1 MVKATDISV
10 SSMCWSICI
19 FGAILWASSIA
30 PIEGH
35 QLRPN
40 IVVVLTDDQDITLN
54 GMVNWHDFFYFLTA
68 HQIFSGFCLSNRLRW
83 KKRLNCWPIRGQ
95 RLRMR

>member
-1 MVKATDISV
+1 MVKATDSSV
-10 SSMCWSICI
+10 SNMSWPICI
-19 FGAILWASSIA
+19 FGAILWAFSIA

-54 GMVNWHDFFYFLTA
+54 GMVNWREFYFVIA
-68 HQIFSGFCLSNRLRW
+68 HQIHFCALPLE
-83 KKRLNCWPIRGQ
+83 
-95 RLRMR
+95 